1 MAETIYPQITKDT
14 GMQRTMDQ
22 AFSKY
27 LQISPARIMLLK
39 INEQEEL
46 ALKQNQAFCLKSAVI
61 D

>member
-1 MAETIYPQITKDT
+1 
-14 GMQRTMDQ
+14 MDQ